1 MKLSEALRLSFVC
14 SSQRDLSN
22 VSAPELMVVFVASDL
37 LTNMRVSLE
46 WKKKLIN
53 DLMLQNN

>member
-1 MKLSEALRLSFVC
+1 MKPSEALRLSFVC

-22 VSAPELMVVFVASDL
+22 VSAPELMVVFVAS
-37 LTNMRVSLE
+37 LTNMRVSLRYTE
-46 WKKKLIN
+46 AARIN